1 MPDAETIARNTV
13 LLSFGEIGTRALSF
27 VLVVAIAQYL
37 GDAGL
42 GAFAFAFAFTDL
54 LLNAIDLG
62 LPTYVMREMAKN
74 RQASGLY
81 MSNVLGLRLLMLPII
96 PAIALAMWAIA
107 VFLLHAATSETWLIV
122 TLATAGMALNF
133 LTDPFRMV
141 FVAHEKDAYYSGLII
156 FERLIFTASGLGLLI
171 TGHGLIPV
179 VSMYAVSQLISFF
192 TTTYFVRS
200 RFTGFTIKLEKP
212 TIIPMVKKALWFWLA
227 TFLRMVYQR
236 ADTILLGIMQ
246 GLAVTGWYGAAYRIT
261 ESLRFIPLVVIPAVF
276 PAMSRLH
283 TQSKESLKALYEK
296 TFYYL
301 LIAALPMAVGLT
313 LTASKVIAFFYGR
326 PEFQHSAIALQLL
339 IWAEA
344 LLFLHFIMGFLLNAI
359 DKQHLFTIATAA
371 YAAANV
377 ALNLVMI
384 PKYSYVGAGIAA
396 VITQAIAV
404 VTLYSFCAMNGY
416 GLNIAKLI
424 YKPAIACAAM
434 AATLTW
440 LGNFPLLATVPAAAA
455 VYAATLIALKGI
467 GKEELELAR
476 KMILGSLGAAKK

>member
-1 MPDAETIARNTV
+1 MSDAETIAKNTV
-13 LLSFGEIGTRALSF
+13 LLSFGEIGTRVLSF
-27 VLVVAIAQYL
+27 VLVVAIANYL

-54 LLNAIDLG
+54 LINAIDLG
-62 LPTYVMREMAKN
+62 IPMYLMREMAKN
-74 RQASGLY
+74 KQASGIY

-96 PAIALAMWAIA
+96 PLIALAMWVVA
-107 VFLLHAATSETWLIV
+107 VFILHAATSETWLIV

-156 FERLIFTASGLGLLI
+156 FERLIFTASGLTLLVM
-171 TGHGLIPV
+171 GYGLIPV
-179 VSMYAVSQLISFF
+179 VSMYLVSQLISFF

-200 RFTGFTIKLEKP
+200 RFTGFTIRFEKQ
-212 TIIPMVKKALWFWLA
+212 TILPMVKKALWFWLA

-236 ADTILLGIMQ
+236 ADTIMLGITK
-246 GLAVTGWYGAAYRIT
+246 GFAVTGWYGAAYRIT
-261 ESLRFIPLVVIPAVF
+261 ESLRFIPLIVIPAVF

-296 TFYYL
+296 TFYYM

-313 LTASKVIAFFYGR
+313 LTANRVIAFFYGR

-377 ALNLVMI
+377 ALNLIVI
-384 PKYSYVGAGIAA
+384 PKYGYVGAGTVA

-404 VTLYSFCAMNGY
+404 VTLYSFCARNGY
-416 GLNIAKLI
+416 GLNIAKLM
-424 YKPAIACAAM
+424 YKPVIACAAM
-434 AATLTW
+434 AAALIW
-440 LGNFPLLATVPAAAA
+440 LGHFPLLATVPAAAA
-455 VYAATLIALKGI
+455 VYAAVLIAVKGI
-467 GKEELELAR
+467 GREELELIR
-476 KMILGSLGAAKK
+476 KITWGSGVATKK

>member
-1 MPDAETIARNTV
+1 MSDAETIVKNTV
-13 LLSFGEIGTRALSF
+13 LLSIGELGTRVLSF
-27 VLVVAIAQYL
+27 LLVIAIARYL
-37 GDAGL
+37 GDVGL

-62 LPTYVMREMAKN
+62 LPTYIMREMAKN
-74 RQASGLY
+74 KQASGLY

-96 PAIALAMWAIA
+96 PIIALTMWIVA
-107 VFLLHAATSETWLIV
+107 VFIMHAATSETWLIV
-122 TLATAGMALNF
+122 TLATAGMAINF
-133 LTDPFRMV
+133 LTDPFRTV

-156 FERLIFTASGLGLLI
+156 LERLIFTASGLGLLV

-179 VSMYAVSQLISFF
+179 VSMYLVSQLISFF

-200 RFTGFTIKLEKP
+200 RFTGFTIRLEKP
-212 TIIPMVKKALWFWLA
+212 TIILMVKKALWFWLA

-236 ADTILLGIMQ
+236 ADTLILGIMQ
-246 GLAVTGWYGAAYRIT
+246 GFAVTGWYSAAYRIT
-261 ESLRFIPLVVIPAVF
+261 ESLRFIPLILIPAVF

-283 TQSKESLKALYEK
+283 MQSKESLKALYGK
-296 TFYYL
+296 VFYYL

-313 LTASKVIAFFYGR
+313 LTANRIIAFFYG

-371 YAAANV
+371 YAVANV

-384 PKYSYVGAGIAA
+384 PKYGYVGAGTVA
-396 VITQAIAV
+396 VVTQAIAV
-404 VTLYSFCAMNGY
+404 VTLYSFCARNGY
-416 GLNIAKLI
+416 SLNIAKLI

-434 AATLTW
+434 AAALTW
-440 LGNFPLLATVPAAAA
+440 LGQLPLLATMPAAAA
-455 VYAATLIALKGI
+455 VYAATLIAVRGI
-467 GKEELELAR
+467 GREELELIR
-476 KMILGSLGAAKK
+476 KLTVGQRGG